1 MRSSR
6 KPRGILRAPGRM
18 PASISS
24 FSRTSTRIG
33 FREEISRARSAGV
46 ISGTLLRA
54 VWSNWFLE
62 TGSAMSSVLGPLWI
76 TQVRS
81 GFERPLRRQGCFE
94 RPTLR
99 RNDLKSRACV
109 RPHVLDA
116 PPFGLRP
123 SQAKPAPPWMLRPSG
138 YARRM
143 QSLLLLGCSALRAA
157 PVAGKARSS
166 FSRARSRVTFTPGPD
181 RGWDGAG
188 GTYRCRAST
197 GARDE
202 AVRTFG
208 VAGAVADP
216 LRDHH
221 FRPSSRPRPNRRSDR
236 IRHLQAVLS

>member
-1 MRSSR
+1 MQAPARLGCSALRAAPVAGKARSS
-6 KPRGILRAPGRM
+6 
-18 PASISS
+18 
-24 FSRTSTRIG
+24 
-33 FREEISRARSAGV
+33 
-46 ISGTLLRA
+46 
-54 VWSNWFLE
+54 
-62 TGSAMSSVLGPLWI
+62 
-76 TQVRS
+76 
-81 GFERPLRRQGCFE
+81 
-94 RPTLR
+94 
-99 RNDLKSRACV
+99 
-109 RPHVLDA
+109 LDA

-138 YARRM
+138 YARRR
-143 QSLLLLGCSALRAA
+143 QSLLLLGYSALRAA

-166 FSRARSRVTFTPGPD
+166 FSRARSRVTFTPEPD

-188 GTYRCRAST
+188 GSYRCRAST

-236 IRHLQAVLS
+236 IRHLQAVLSHREHGAPHRADGDDAVAVLLPAPRQIRCRLVRGAELRGAVRHRPVRRRRAVLRRAAPRPLPRISRPPRGARIARPLFGRGALPRP